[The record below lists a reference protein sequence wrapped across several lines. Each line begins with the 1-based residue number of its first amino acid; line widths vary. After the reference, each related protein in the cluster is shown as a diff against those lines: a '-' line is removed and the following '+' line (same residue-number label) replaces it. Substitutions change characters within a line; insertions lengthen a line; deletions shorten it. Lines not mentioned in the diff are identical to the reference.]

1 MHQYFCSTLCCGG
14 NINQEKIT
22 HLFNLEFYPRWVGLL
37 TWWSETLHKS
47 LQKVLT
53 KLDSVVKNIIS
64 RHLES
69 NKSIPNVEKHV
80 LEEKY

>member
-1 MHQYFCSTLCCGG
+1 MHQYFCPALCCGG

-22 HLFNLEFYPRWVGLL
+22 HLFNLEFYPKWVGLL

-47 LQKVLT
+47 LQKVMT
-53 KLDSVVKNIIS
+53 KLDSVVKHIILG
-64 RHLES
+64 HLKS
-69 NKSIPNVEKHV
+69 NKSMPKVEKHV